1 MRIFN
6 RVSWR
11 EFDWPLLAAIFLL
24 CAIGFAAIY
33 SVDLSRGS
41 VLLYSKKQLAAFC
54 LGAVFLFLSAF
65 AAPTI
70 FRAYAKWIYAGSIFA
85 LIAVLIFGEN
95 IRGTTGWFTLSGFS
109 IQPVEFAKI
118 GLILMLAYVASNFGR
133 RFDRPLFFC
142 GTGIITLIPIFL
154 TLLQPDLGSAIL
166 LGAIW
171 FGLMWIVGV
180 RKLFLLAFVALFA
193 VVSIIAW
200 LYLLAPYQKDRILN
214 FVDPARDPL
223 GSGYNTVQSVIAVGS
238 GGIFGRGLGFG
249 SQSQLRFLPETQTDF
264 IFSVISE
271 ELGMAG
277 VMVILF
283 LYIMIIW
290 RLILIAKRT
299 KDDFTAFVAI
309 GAVILFFSQFFINIG
324 ANIGIMP
331 VTGVTLPFVSY
342 GGSSLLA
349 NMILVGIIE
358 CLNKKNNLSG

>member
-41 VLLYSKKQLAAFC
+41 ALIYSKKQLVAFGV
-54 LGAVFLFLSAF
+54 GAVFLFLSAF

-70 FRAYAKWIYAGSIFA
+70 FRAYAKWFYSLTVLF
-85 LIAVLIFGEN
+85 LVAVLFFGEN
-95 IRGTTGWFTLSGFS
+95 IRGTTGWFAFPGFS
-109 IQPVEFAKI
+109 IQPVEFAKV

-133 RFDRPLFFC
+133 RFDRPLFFL
-142 GTGIITLIPIFL
+142 GTGAITLIPIFL

-166 LGAIW
+166 LGAVW

-180 RKLFLLAFVALFA
+180 KKLYLIVFIALFSA
-193 VVSIIAW
+193 ISIFSW
-200 LYLLAPYQKDRILN
+200 MYLLAPYQKDRVLN
-214 FVDPARDPL
+214 FMDPSRDPL
-223 GSGYNTVQSVIAVGS
+223 GSGYNTIQSVIAVGS
-238 GGIFGRGLGFG
+238 GGVFGRGLGFG

-271 ELGMAG
+271 ELGLAG
-277 VMVILF
+277 VFVILF
-283 LYIMIIW
+283 LFMLIIW
-290 RLILIAKRT
+290 RLILIARRT
-299 KDDFTAFVAI
+299 KDDFTALCAM
-309 GAVILFFSQFFINIG
+309 GAAILFFSQLFINIG

-331 VTGVTLPFVSY
+331 VTGVTLPFVSS

-349 NMILVGIIE
+349 NMILIGIIE
-358 CLNKKNNLSG
+358 CLNKKNNL